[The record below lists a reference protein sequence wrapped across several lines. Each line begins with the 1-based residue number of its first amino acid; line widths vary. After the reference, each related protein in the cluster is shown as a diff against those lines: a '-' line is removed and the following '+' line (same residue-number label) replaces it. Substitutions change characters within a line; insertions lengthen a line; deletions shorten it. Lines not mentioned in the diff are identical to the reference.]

1 MEIKSYHDFFSFSL
15 INPRIK
21 KIEIETIP
29 SPSVLYNMSLQFV
42 NQMPSPSPS
51 PAVWA
56 SPSPLPS
63 KSANHNRKLWAPS
76 WGDILHVSRDQEG
89 DEYDRLGRNVS
100 AQERRQELEPWV
112 LVDRGGLDDNMSSY
126 GD

>member
-1 MEIKSYHDFFSFSL
+1 MEIKSYHGFFSFSL

-21 KIEIETIP
+21 KIEIHSIP
-29 SPSVLYNMSLQFV
+29 ILYVSSNMTLEIV
-42 NQMPSPSPS
+42 NQMPI
-51 PAVWA
+51 
-56 SPSPLPS
+56 PS
-63 KSANHNRKLWAPS
+63 KSANYIRNLWAAPWS
-76 WGDILHVSRDQEG
+76 EILHVSRDQEG
-89 DEYDRLGRNVS
+89 DQYDHLGRNIS

>member
-1 MEIKSYHDFFSFSL
+1 MS
-15 INPRIK
+15 
-21 KIEIETIP
+21 
-29 SPSVLYNMSLQFV
+29 SPSRI
-42 NQMPSPSPS
+42 
-51 PAVWA
+51 
-56 SPSPLPS
+56 PS
-63 KSANHNRKLWAPS
+63 KSANYIPTSGRRPQRDPS
-76 WGDILHVSRDQEG
+76 CRSSSEG

>member
-1 MEIKSYHDFFSFSL
+1 MENKSYHGFFSFSL

-21 KIEIETIP
+21 KIEIHSIP
-29 SPSVLYNMSLQFV
+29 ILYVSSNMTLEIV
-42 NQMPSPSPS
+42 NQMPI
-51 PAVWA
+51 
-56 SPSPLPS
+56 PS
-63 KSANHNRKLWAPS
+63 KSANYIRNLWAAPWS
-76 WGDILHVSRDQEG
+76 EILHVSRDQEG
-89 DEYDRLGRNVS
+89 DQYDHLGRNIS

>member
-1 MEIKSYHDFFSFSL
+1 MEIKSYHGFFSFSL

-21 KIEIETIP
+21 KIEIESIPIP
-29 SPSVLYNMSLQFV
+29 SVSSNMTLEIV
-42 NQMPSPSPS
+42 NQMPI
-51 PAVWA
+51 A
-56 SPSPLPS
+56 SH
-63 KSANHNRKLWAPS
+63 SANYIRKLWAAPWS
-76 WGDILHVSRDQEG
+76 EILHVSRDQEG
-89 DEYDRLGRNVS
+89 DEYDRLGRNIS

>member
-1 MEIKSYHDFFSFSL
+1 MEIKSYHGFFSFSL

-21 KIEIETIP
+21 KIEIDSIPIP
-29 SPSVLYNMSLQFV
+29 SVSSNMTLEIV
-42 NQMPSPSPS
+42 NQMPIPSN
-51 PAVWA
+51 
-56 SPSPLPS
+56 
-63 KSANHNRKLWAPS
+63 SANYIRKLWAAPWS
-76 WGDILHVSRDQEG
+76 EILHVSRDQEG
-89 DEYDRLGRNVS
+89 DEYDRHGRNIS

>member
-1 MEIKSYHDFFSFSL
+1 MEIKSHHGFFSFSL

-21 KIEIETIP
+21 KIEIHSIPIP
-29 SPSVLYNMSLQFV
+29 SVSSNMTLEIV
-42 NQMPSPSPS
+42 NQMPISSM
-51 PAVWA
+51 
-56 SPSPLPS
+56 
-63 KSANHNRKLWAPS
+63 SANYIRKLWAAPWS
-76 WGDILHVSRDQEG
+76 EILHVSHDQED

-112 LVDRGGLDDNMSSY
+112 LVDRSGLDDNMSSY

>member
-1 MEIKSYHDFFSFSL
+1 MEIKSYHGFFSFSL

-21 KIEIETIP
+21 KIEIHSIP
-29 SPSVLYNMSLQFV
+29 ILYVSSNMTLEIV
-42 NQMPSPSPS
+42 NQMPI
-51 PAVWA
+51 
-56 SPSPLPS
+56 PS
-63 KSANHNRKLWAPS
+63 KSANYIRKLWAAPWS
-76 WGDILHVSRDQEG
+76 EILHVSRDQEG
-89 DEYDRLGRNVS
+89 DEYDRLGRNIS

>member
-1 MEIKSYHDFFSFSL
+1 MEIKSYHGFFSFSL

-21 KIEIETIP
+21 KIEIHSIPIP
-29 SPSVLYNMSLQFV
+29 SSSNMTLEIV
-42 NQMPSPSPS
+42 NQIPISSM
-51 PAVWA
+51 
-56 SPSPLPS
+56 
-63 KSANHNRKLWAPS
+63 SANYIRKLWAAPWS
-76 WGDILHVSRDQEG
+76 EILHVSHDQED

-112 LVDRGGLDDNMSSY
+112 LVDRGGLDDNMRSY

>member
-1 MEIKSYHDFFSFSL
+1 MLSQTYD
-15 INPRIK
+15 
-21 KIEIETIP
+21 
-29 SPSVLYNMSLQFV
+29 VLFPADADDPFWLW
-42 NQMPSPSPS
+42 
-51 PAVWA
+51 PAVSSRGGGA
-56 SPSPLPS
+56 SDFLVSLAELRLPL
-63 KSANHNRKLWAPS
+63 
-76 WGDILHVSRDQEG
+76 EG

>member
-15 INPRIK
+15 INPRTK
-21 KIEIETIP
+21 KIEIHSIPIP
-29 SPSVLYNMSLQFV
+29 SVSSNMTLEIV
-42 NQMPSPSPS
+42 NQMPISSM
-51 PAVWA
+51 
-56 SPSPLPS
+56 
-63 KSANHNRKLWAPS
+63 SANYIRKLWAAS
-76 WGDILHVSRDQEG
+76 SIQILHVSHDQED
-89 DEYDRLGRNVS
+89 DEYDHLGRNVS

>member
-1 MEIKSYHDFFSFSL
+1 MEIKSYHGFFSFSL

-21 KIEIETIP
+21 KIEIHSIPIP
-29 SPSVLYNMSLQFV
+29 SVSSNMTLEIV
-42 NQMPSPSPS
+42 NQMPISSM
-51 PAVWA
+51 
-56 SPSPLPS
+56 
-63 KSANHNRKLWAPS
+63 SANYIRKLWAAPWS
-76 WGDILHVSRDQEG
+76 EILHVSHDQED

-112 LVDRGGLDDNMSSY
+112 QVDRGGLDDNMSSY

>member
-1 MEIKSYHDFFSFSL
+1 MTLEIATQMS
-15 INPRIK
+15 
-21 KIEIETIP
+21 
-29 SPSVLYNMSLQFV
+29 SPSRI
-42 NQMPSPSPS
+42 
-51 PAVWA
+51 
-56 SPSPLPS
+56 PS
-63 KSANHNRKLWAPS
+63 KSANYIRNLWAAS
-76 WGDILHVSRDQEG
+76 WSEILHVSLHQEG

>member
-1 MEIKSYHDFFSFSL
+1 MEIKSYHGFFSFSL

-21 KIEIETIP
+21 KIEIHSIPIP
-29 SPSVLYNMSLQFV
+29 SVSSNMTLEIV
-42 NQMPSPSPS
+42 NQMPISSM
-51 PAVWA
+51 
-56 SPSPLPS
+56 
-63 KSANHNRKLWAPS
+63 SANYIRKLWAAPWS
-76 WGDILHVSRDQEG
+76 EILHVSHDQED

-126 GD
+126 ED